1 MCGSR
6 TTVASAVVLAL
17 AAAPVSAEP
26 RAAAPAMVRI
36 EAGCVTLGPAQPFN
50 VLTPRQVCL
59 PAFELDRT
67 EVTVAAYRA
76 CVEAGACAAP
86 AVTDERCT
94 YARDKSGRHPV
105 NCVSY
110 EEAAGY
116 CAWRGQ
122 RLPALDEWERAA
134 RGPGSATYPWGEAE
148 PSDRL
153 AARHRHDHQAGLPT
167 SPVCSRPRGHSA
179 EGACDLAGNVAE
191 YVAGFWLGEPFTPAA
206 EPAGPLPARGARILR
221 GGSVASGD
229 AHLRGWMRDR
239 RPATARPGAGTGFRC
254 ARDVAAR

>member
-1 MCGSR
+1 
-6 TTVASAVVLAL
+6 
-17 AAAPVSAEP
+17 
-26 RAAAPAMVRI
+26 MVRI

-134 RGPGSATYPWGEAE
+134 RGPGHQHHV
-148 PSDRL
+148 
-153 AARHRHDHQAGLPT
+153 AAQRERRG
-167 SPVCSRPRGHSA
+167 PRQRRQR
-179 EGACDLAGNVAE
+179 
-191 YVAGFWLGEPFTPAA
+191 AA
-206 EPAGPLPARGARILR
+206 
-221 GGSVASGD
+221 
-229 AHLRGWMRDR
+229 DR
-239 RPATARPGAGTGFRC
+239 RRR
-254 ARDVAAR
+254 R